1 MSARYL
7 RIGLTLALASLS
19 GLAQAIEYR
28 SVAEPAILY
37 DTPSDKGNKLYIIG
51 AGTPV
56 EVVVSLDKWVKVR
69 DPGGALTWIER
80 RLLADK
86 RTLIVTAQR
95 ATVRQQ
101 ASPDAAVAFEAAK
114 DVILES
120 TGTPADGWIKVRHAD
135 GATGFVRV
143 TEVWGL

>member
-1 MSARYL
+1 MRAPLL
-7 RIGLTLALASLS
+7 RAGLTLALASLC

-80 RLLADK
+80 KSLADK
-86 RTLIVTAQR
+86 RTLIVTAAR
-95 ATVRQQ
+95 AAVRQQ
-101 ASPDAAVAFEAAK
+101 PATDAAVVFEAAK

-120 TGTPADGWIKVRHAD
+120 TGTPADGWIKVKHAD
-135 GATGFVRV
+135 GASGFVRV

>member
-1 MSARYL
+1 MSAPFL
-7 RIGLTLALASLS
+7 RLGLAVALASVPL
-19 GLAQAIEYR
+19 LAQAIEFR

-37 DTPSDKGNKLYIIG
+37 DTPSDKGNKLFVIG

-80 RLLADK
+80 RALSDK
-86 RTLIVTAQR
+86 RTFIVTAAR

-101 ASPDAAVAFEAAK
+101 PAPDAPAVFEAAK

-120 TGTPADGWIKVRHAD
+120 AGAPADGWIKVRHAD
-135 GATGFVRV
+135 GATGFVRIA
-143 TEVWGL
+143 EVWGL

>member
-1 MSARYL
+1 MLTSSL
-7 RIGLTLALASLS
+7 RLALSIA
-19 GLAQAIEYR
+19 LAGACGAAHAIEYR

-37 DTPSDKGNKLYIIG
+37 DTPSDKGHKLYVIG

-80 RLLADK
+80 RALAER
-86 RTLIVTAQR
+86 RTVIVTAAR
-95 ATVRQQ
+95 AAVRQQ
-101 ASPDAAVAFEAAK
+101 PAGDAPVVFEAAK
-114 DVILES
+114 DVVLEHAAA
-120 TGTPADGWIKVRHAD
+120 PADGWVRVRHPD
-135 GATGFVRV
+135 GASGFVRV